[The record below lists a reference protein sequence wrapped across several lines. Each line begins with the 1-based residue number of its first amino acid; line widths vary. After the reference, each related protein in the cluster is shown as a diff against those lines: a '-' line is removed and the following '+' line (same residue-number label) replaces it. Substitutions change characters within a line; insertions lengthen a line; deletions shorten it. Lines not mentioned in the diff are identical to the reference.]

1 MSASPTAENP
11 LGSWRDMPSGE
22 RWQWWQERWQEAIA
36 LSERYRLALRS
47 GWWED
52 SVRVEALAAYATWVA
67 TYDTGVG
74 IDPAGKIHL
83 LAQLDWLRVVLR
95 GGEHA
100 FDPQTD
106 RPAFERYLTTIDAR
120 PPYAHRDPD
129 ASPPAAIQPDQRLE
143 RQRRELTAELPAI
156 EQRLADLAQ
165 REPALR
171 AAQDRHDGGSDHARR
186 DLAELE
192 RTVTKLK
199 ARQQE
204 ISRELSDTS

>member
-11 LGSWRDMPSGE
+11 LGSWRDLPSGE
-22 RWQWWQERWQEAIA
+22 RWQWWQERWQEAIS
-36 LSERYRLALRS
+36 LCERYRLALRS

-52 SVRVEALAAYATWVA
+52 SVRVEALAAYAAWVA

-83 LAQLDWLRVVLR
+83 LAQLDWLRNVLR

-106 RPAFERYLTTIDAR
+106 RPAFDRYLTTIDAR
-120 PPYAHRDPD
+120 PPYAHPDPD
-129 ASPPAAIQPDQRLE
+129 APPPQETPPDRPLE
-143 RQRRELTAELPAI
+143 RHQRELTAELAAI

-171 AAQDRHDGGSDHARR
+171 AAQERHDDGSDHARR
-186 DLAELE
+186 DLTELE
-192 RTVTKLK
+192 RTVSTLT

-204 ISRELSDTS
+204 ITRQLSGTG